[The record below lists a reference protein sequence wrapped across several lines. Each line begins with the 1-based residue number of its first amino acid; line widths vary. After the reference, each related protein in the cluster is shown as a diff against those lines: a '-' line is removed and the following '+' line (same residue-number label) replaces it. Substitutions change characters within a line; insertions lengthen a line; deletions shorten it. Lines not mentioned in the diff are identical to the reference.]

1 MFLPVI
7 LYVAVLP
14 AGQTLPARG
23 RLLGQRPDSEAWLLR
38 LLLLDL
44 YDLQGFELMHH

>member
-1 MFLPVI
+1 MFLPGI

-14 AGQTLPARG
+14 AGQALPAWG

-38 LLLLDL
+38 LLLDL
-44 YDLQGFELMHH
+44 YDLQGFELTHR